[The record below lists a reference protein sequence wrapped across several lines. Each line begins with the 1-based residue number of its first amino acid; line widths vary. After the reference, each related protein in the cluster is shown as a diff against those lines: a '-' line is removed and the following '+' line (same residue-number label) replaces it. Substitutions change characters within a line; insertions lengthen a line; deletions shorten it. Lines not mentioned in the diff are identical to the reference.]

1 MKITVTDRAGHPH
14 VVDGLEGWTLMEV
27 LRDHG
32 MNKPAL
38 ALKAECGGALS
49 CATCHVYLDA
59 TAGGPAVVPDSIPD
73 LIPAPSVE
81 ETERLDDAFELRP
94 TSRLSCQI
102 VLSEARHDGLHV
114 TLAPGT
120 EVDHKA

>member
-1 MKITVTDRAGHPH
+1 MKITVTDRTGSSH

-32 MNKPAL
+32 LHTPAL
-38 ALKAECGGALS
+38 GLKAECGGALS

-59 TAGGPAVVPDSIPD
+59 TAVVSDSIP
-73 LIPAPSVE
+73 APNVE

-120 EVDHKA
+120 EVDHNS